1 MTIRRR
7 HHRRTGED
15 GKLKLHLVLGLQRKS
30 EKTILVTSRQPPK
43 PHCQLGFVYCLF
55 LLYALL
61 EEVNVCL
68 ATRFGHGQ
76 PTDPLRKIKRQVTL
90 LFNPPGKASGDEAGI
105 GRSTEVPPVVA
116 FYGEPMSLRAGSLG
130 PRSTPC
136 FLLPRFRSEAEWGL
150 ETVFGPPIET

>member
-1 MTIRRR
+1 M
-7 HHRRTGED
+7 
-15 GKLKLHLVLGLQRKS
+15 
-30 EKTILVTSRQPPK
+30 
-43 PHCQLGFVYCLF
+43 YCLF

-76 PTDPLRKIKRQVTL
+76 PMDALRKIKRQVTS